1 MRVWQHLKKRR
12 SSLSD
17 EEMTISLMTDKAGKK
32 GEMAGLPGLSDI
44 VPHWPQYFGAKRELN
59 F

>member
-12 SSLSD
+12 SSLGD

-32 GEMAGLPGLSDI
+32 GEMAGLPGWPDI
-44 VPHWPQYFGAKRELN
+44 VPHWP
-59 F
+59 

>member
-17 EEMTISLMTDKAGKK
+17 EEMTISLMTDNAGKK
-32 GEMAGLPGLSDI
+32 GEMGGLLCWPDK
-44 VPHWPQYFGAKRELN
+44 VPHWPEYFGVKRELN
-59 F
+59 L